1 MGFVGSA
8 QMCMF
13 VRRLDGLL
21 LLTLLADYSAS
32 KAALLNMHESLR
44 YELDNR
50 YVQPSIG
57 WRLSTFS
64 IL

>member
-57 WRLSTFS
+57 
-64 IL
+64 